1 LALMGPR
8 VMLRTRIGASSQVT
22 DHTHIVVVNDN
33 PEFLDV
39 MADILHDHRYA
50 ATVIDG
56 DRDNALE
63 LVQAAEPDGLIIDLR
78 LGRDELHGWEVLQAI
93 RRDPRLNELPTIICS
108 GDIEGL
114 DGLADTVAGMR
125 RVATLQKPFSVDEM
139 IKLLQEVLER
149 QRA

>member
-1 LALMGPR
+1 M
-8 VMLRTRIGASSQVT
+8 TE
-22 DHTHIVVVNDN
+22 HTHIVVVNDN

-56 DRDNALE
+56 DRENALE

-78 LGRDELHGWEVLQAI
+78 LGRDELHGWDVLQEI
-93 RRDPRLNELPTIICS
+93 RRDPHLSELPTIICS

-114 DGLADTVAGMR
+114 AGLAERLAGMR
-125 RVATLQKPFSVDEM
+125 RVATIKKPFAVQEM
-139 IKLLQEVLER
+139 LSTLERVLER
-149 QRA
+149 EPA

>member
-1 LALMGPR
+1 
-8 VMLRTRIGASSQVT
+8 VT
-22 DHTHIVVVNDN
+22 EHTHIVVVNDN

-56 DRDNALE
+56 DRENALE

-78 LGRDELHGWEVLQAI
+78 LGRDELHGWDVLQEI
-93 RRDPRLNELPTIICS
+93 RRDPHLSELPTIICS

-114 DGLADTVAGMR
+114 AGLAERLAGMR
-125 RVATLQKPFSVDEM
+125 RVATIKKPFAVQEM
-139 IKLLQEVLER
+139 LSTLERVLER
-149 QRA
+149 EPA